1 MNTLNLLEAEWH
13 AELDVCGGIGVV
25 SQLLVVV
32 ETIVLGAHAKSL
44 VPLEAILLPVLE
56 PLHLR
61 AGLAEELHLHL
72 LKLTHTEYELASHY
86 LVAESLSYL
95 CDTEGQLHAA
105 GLLHVEVVDKD
116 TLGGLG
122 TQVNLVGSVGD
133 RTHLGREHQVELAHI
148 CPVLGAADRV
158 YDVLVEDYLLQFLK
172 VGTLHCLGVTCMKS
186 VALLLMLEHTGIG
199 SAEFLLIKGVAEL
212 LGGLGNL
219 LVYLLLVLGY
229 LVFDEHVGTITL
241 LGVAVIDKWVVER
254 IDVAG
259 SLPHGR
265 VHEDG
270 GVDTHDIAVHQ
281 HHRLPPIFL
290 DIILK
295 LNAVLTVVIH
305 GGETVVNV

>member
-1 MNTLNLLEAEWH
+1 
-13 AELDVCGGIGVV
+13 
-25 SQLLVVV
+25 
-32 ETIVLGAHAKSL
+32 
-44 VPLEAILLPVLE
+44 
-56 PLHLR
+56 
-61 AGLAEELHLHL
+61 
-72 LKLTHTEYELASHY
+72 
-86 LVAESLSYL
+86 
-95 CDTEGQLHAA
+95 
-105 GLLHVEVVDKD
+105 
-116 TLGGLG
+116 
-122 TQVNLVGSVGD
+122 
-133 RTHLGREHQVELAHI
+133 
-148 CPVLGAADRV
+148 
-158 YDVLVEDYLLQFLK
+158 
-172 VGTLHCLGVTCMKS
+172 MKS

-199 SAEFLLIKGVAEL
+199 STEFLLIKGVAEL

-270 GVDTHDIAVHQ
+270 SVDTYDIVVHQ